1 VSVELFNI
9 DNVMLN
15 RRELIKLSG
24 AAAMATLIPSSYIRA
39 GVASKG
45 PFRFCLNT
53 STISGQK
60 PGLLKAID
68 IAAKAGYDG
77 VELWIND
84 IKEYLNQ
91 GNSLQSL
98 NAFIKAK
105 GLVVEDAI
113 SFTEWMV
120 DDDEKRKAGLAELEE
135 EMKMMATLG
144 CHRIAAPPAGVEKD
158 EPINFQTAGKRY
170 GKILTMG
177 KKYNVMPLLEF
188 WGASGTLYNFSQALA
203 IAAAAD
209 DADARILPDVYHLFR
224 GGSGF
229 NCLTLVN
236 GKVID
241 VIHMNDYPASK
252 PVEEQTDSDRIY
264 PGDGAAPLKQI
275 LRDLMRM
282 GGTKVLSLELFNETY
297 WKQDALQVAR
307 TGLQKMKRL
316 VEEVIAG
323 K

>member
-1 VSVELFNI
+1 
-9 DNVMLN
+9 MLN

-24 AAAMATLIPSSYIRA
+24 AAALATLIPSLHIRA
-39 GVASKG
+39 AAAPKG

-60 PGLLKAID
+60 LGLLKMID

-77 VELWIND
+77 VELWVND

-98 NAFIKAK
+98 DAFIKAR
-105 GLVVEDAI
+105 GIVVEDAI

-120 DDDEKRKAGLAELEE
+120 DDDARRKAGLAELEE
-135 EMKMMATLG
+135 EMKMMAALG
-144 CHRIAAPPAGVEKD
+144 CHRIAAPPAGAEKD
-158 EPINFQTAGKRY
+158 EPINFQIAGKRY
-170 GKILTMG
+170 RDILAMG
-177 KKYNVMPLLEF
+177 RKYNVTPLLEF

-209 DADARILPDVYHLFR
+209 DADARILPDVFHLFR

-229 NCLTLVN
+229 NCLELVN
-236 GKVID
+236 GKVIEI
-241 VIHMNDYPASK
+241 IHMNDYPASK
-252 PVEEQTDSDRIY
+252 PAEEQTDSDRVY

-275 LRDLMRM
+275 LQDLKNM
-282 GGTKVLSLELFNETY
+282 GGTKVLSLELFNKTY
-297 WKQDALQVAR
+297 WKQDALLVAK
-307 TGLQKMKRL
+307 TGLQKMKQL
-316 VEEVIAG
+316 VDEVL
-323 K
+323 